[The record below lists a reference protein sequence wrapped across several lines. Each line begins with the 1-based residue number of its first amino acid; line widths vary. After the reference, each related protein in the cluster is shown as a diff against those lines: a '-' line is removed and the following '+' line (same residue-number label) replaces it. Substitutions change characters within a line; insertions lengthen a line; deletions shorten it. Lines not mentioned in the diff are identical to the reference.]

1 MNFFMYV
8 GKDEKRPE
16 GQTAT
21 EYPVIRLLDNEKF
34 KCINLVVVT
43 DDWYNLIYD
52 RNGSLEYSLTSS
64 TAPL

>member
-1 MNFFMYV
+1 MKFFMYV

-43 DDWYNLIYD
+43 DDWY
-52 RNGSLEYSLTSS
+52 T
-64 TAPL
+64 